1 MNNVRKFLISKGT
14 IGALFMI
21 LFYGLVMVGT
31 YFSGYKV
38 IPHKV
43 KDLPVAIVN
52 QDNQSQGLKKQL
64 KKDLPFHHVRTQYNL
79 SQAQK
84 KLKNR
89 KVYMIIQIPQNFHN
103 NIVKQKQNT
112 NLKFW
117 INESN
122 PTTAVTAME
131 STANLIGSSI
141 KNKVTLTSGQAIFT
155 KSQLLA
161 LQSQTE
167 QEIKNNPAAAKEIQA
182 KAQQQSKNITST
194 SAALYKKAG
203 NTVNYKIK
211 KINKVPSGMNHSM
224 APFFLSLAF
233 YIGSMIG
240 AMILYMT
247 YNEFVSIIGKWKSYA
262 LTELSIVLLAVIAP
276 PLVIALA
283 KHLNSFDNQAFLQL
297 WMVHGTELFTALN
310 VNFIFTLILG
320 QLGILI
326 NMPFMLVQVV
336 SGAGLIPAMILPRF
350 FKIMSSVSPCFYTIQ
365 ADFNLLYGGP
375 DYHHLLLSLILLG
388 LASIIIHLII
398 VSCKTYKKFGV
409 TKAAD

>member
-1 MNNVRKFLISKGT
+1 MNVRKFLISKGT

-43 KDLPVAIVN
+43 KELPVAIVN
-52 QDNQSQGLKKQL
+52 QDTQSQSLKKQL
-64 KKDLPFHHVRTQYNL
+64 KKDLPFHHVRTQYTL
-79 SQAQK
+79 TQAQK

-89 KVYMIIQIPQNFHN
+89 QIYMIIQIPKNFHSK
-103 NIVKQKQNT
+103 IVKQEQNT

-131 STANLIGSSI
+131 NTAKLIGSSI
-141 KNKVTLTSGQAIFT
+141 KNKVTLASGQAIFT
-155 KSQLLA
+155 KSQLLT
-161 LQSQTE
+161 LQKQAE
-167 QEIKNNPAAAKEIQA
+167 QEIKSNPAAAKTIQA
-182 KAQQQSKNITST
+182 KVQQQGKDIAKT
-194 SAALYKKAG
+194 SAALYKKTG

-211 KINKVPSGMNHSM
+211 KVNKIPSGMNHSM

-247 YNEFVSIIGKWKSYA
+247 YNDFVKIIGKWKSYA
-262 LTELSIVLLAVIAP
+262 LAELSIILLAVIAP
-276 PLVIALA
+276 PLIIGLA
-283 KHLNSFDNQAFLQL
+283 KHLNGFDNQAFFHL
-297 WMVHGTELFTALN
+297 WIIHSTELFAALN

-326 NMPFMLVQVV
+326 NMPFMLIQVV
-336 SGAGLIPAMILPRF
+336 SGAGLIPEMILPQF
-350 FKIMSSVSPCFYTIQ
+350 FKMMSKVSPCFYTIQ

-375 DYHHLLLSLILLG
+375 SYHHLLFALILLG
-388 LASIIIHLII
+388 LVSIIAHLII
-398 VSCKTYKKFGV
+398 VGCKTYKNFGV
-409 TKAAD
+409 KQSAD

>member
-1 MNNVRKFLISKGT
+1 MNVRKFLISKGT

-43 KDLPVAIVN
+43 KELPVAIVN
-52 QDNQSQGLKKQL
+52 QDTQSQSLKKQL
-64 KKDLPFHHVRTQYNL
+64 KKDLPFHHVRTQYTL
-79 SQAQK
+79 TQAQK

-89 KVYMIIQIPQNFHN
+89 QIYMIIQIPKNFHSK
-103 NIVKQKQNT
+103 IVKQEQNT

-131 STANLIGSSI
+131 NTAKLIGSSI
-141 KNKVTLTSGQAIFT
+141 KNKVTLASGQAIFT
-155 KSQLLA
+155 KSQLLT
-161 LQSQTE
+161 LQKQAE
-167 QEIKNNPAAAKEIQA
+167 QEIKSNPAAAKTIQA
-182 KAQQQSKNITST
+182 KVQQQGKDIAKT

-211 KINKVPSGMNHSM
+211 KVNKIPSGMNHSM

-247 YNEFVSIIGKWKSYA
+247 YNDFVKIIGKWKSYA
-262 LTELSIVLLAVIAP
+262 LAELSIILLAVIAP
-276 PLVIALA
+276 PLIIGLA
-283 KHLNSFDNQAFLQL
+283 KHLNGFDNQAFFHL
-297 WMVHGTELFTALN
+297 WIIHSTELFAALN

-326 NMPFMLVQVV
+326 NMPFMLIQVV
-336 SGAGLIPAMILPRF
+336 SGAGLIPEMILPQF
-350 FKIMSSVSPCFYTIQ
+350 FKMMSKVSPCFYTIQ

-375 DYHHLLLSLILLG
+375 SYHHLLFALILLG
-388 LASIIIHLII
+388 LVSIIAHLII
-398 VSCKTYKKFGV
+398 VGCKTYKNFGV
-409 TKAAD
+409 KQSAD